1 MWRTGWGQL
10 GGAPG
15 ADWGLRHMTSRHR
28 GFLIVSLALVFAAAA
43 LPAAAQP
50 VSFTDPDDVNL
61 PLDLKTLTHE
71 HNDSTITYTVETYD
85 AFDDAKVDIKW
96 GIDKNGDGKVDL
108 FAAAGYEAKKFEGKV
123 EDTNEREL
131 GPATVRRVSD
141 RVLQLSF
148 ARKLVG
154 APSYQY
160 WVMAA
165 TDINGNEE
173 DDPGEFDLAPDAGF
187 QPHQL

>member
-1 MWRTGWGQL
+1 
-10 GGAPG
+10 
-15 ADWGLRHMTSRHR
+15 MTWKHR
-28 GFLIVSLALVFAAAA
+28 GFLIVSLVMMFAATAVT
-43 LPAAAQP
+43 PATAQP
-50 VSFTDPDDVNL
+50 ASFTDPDDVNL
-61 PLDLKTLTHE
+61 PLDLKMLTHE
-71 HNDSTITYTVETYD
+71 HNDSSITYTVETYD
-85 AFDDAKVDIKW
+85 AFDDAKVDFKW

-108 FAAAGYEAKKFEGKV
+108 FASAGYEAKKLEGKV

-131 GPATVRRVSD
+131 GPATIRRVSD

-160 WVMAA
+160 WVMGA
-165 TDINGNEE
+165 TDSNGNEE